1 MEKKRTKREN
11 FEFLLN
17 IDAVKENADLVDFIK
32 HEIELLDNK
41 KSAPRKPTANQVA
54 NEGLKNAMF
63 DALADADKPLSIKML
78 KEVCPEIAGETSQ
91 KIAPLLN
98 AMAKDGKVVKTYI
111 KKVAYFGLPDADAE

>member
-41 KSAPRKPTANQVA
+41 KSAPRKPTANQVV
-54 NEGLKNAMF
+54 NEGLKTAMF

>member
-1 MEKKRTKREN
+1 MKKTKREN

-17 IDAVKENADLVDFIK
+17 MDAVKENADLVDFIK

>member
-1 MEKKRTKREN
+1 MAKTKREN
-11 FEFLLN
+11 FEILMN
-17 IDAVKENADLVDFIK
+17 MDAVKEHADLVDFIK

-54 NEGLKNAMF
+54 NEGLKTAMF
-63 DALADADKPLSIKML
+63 DALADADKPMSIKML

>member
-1 MEKKRTKREN
+1 MTKRTKREN
-11 FEFLLN
+11 FEILMN

-63 DALADADKPLSIKML
+63 DALADADKPMSIKML
-78 KEVCPEIAGETSQ
+78 KEVCPEIADETSQ

-98 AMAKDGKVVKTYI
+98 AMVKDGKVVKTYI

>member
-1 MEKKRTKREN
+1 MTKRTKRES
-11 FEFLLN
+11 FEILMN
-17 IDAVKENADLVDFIK
+17 IDAVKENSDLVDFIK

-63 DALADADKPLSIKML
+63 DALADADKPMSIKML
-78 KEVCPEIAGETSQ
+78 KKVCPEITDETSQ

-98 AMAKDGKVVKTYI
+98 AMVKDGKVVKTYI

>member
-1 MEKKRTKREN
+1 MKRTKREN

-17 IDAVKENADLVDFIK
+17 MDAVKENADLVDFIK

-78 KEVCPEIAGETSQ
+78 KEVCPEIAGENSQ
-91 KIAPLLN
+91 RIAPLLN
-98 AMAKDGKVVKTYI
+98 AMVKDRRLVKTYI
-111 KKVAYFGLPDADAE
+111 KKVAYFGLPDADADAE